1 MQFVAAS
8 KLKRAQD
15 ATAVGVVLLPDV
27 SRHLKADNHTAV
39 MDSQNRS
46 FEFSMLLT
54 LPAAVALAV
63 APAAIVA
70 GLFER
75 GAFTVADT
83 SATAYALGIFAL
95 GLPAFVMIKVFS
107 PAYFAREDT
116 KTPMIYATVSLVA
129 NTLGSIGLFFVFRAY
144 GLMPH
149 LGIAVA
155 TTLGGWLNAGLLY
168 ATLAR
173 RGFFVPDPRLK
184 RALPRIL
191 LASLAMGAALWF
203 VEAALSGS
211 FGETASLLWRVG
223 ALVALVGSGLLVYVT
238 AVFATG
244 ALDVRQLRSFLQ
256 RRTPSGPI

>member
-1 MQFVAAS
+1 
-8 KLKRAQD
+8 
-15 ATAVGVVLLPDV
+15 VLLPDV

-46 FEFSMLLT
+46 LEFSMLLT

-63 APAAIVA
+63 APGAIVA

-75 GAFTVADT
+75 GAFTAADT
-83 SATAYALGIFAL
+83 PATAYALGIFAL

-116 KTPMIYATVSLVA
+116 KTPMVYATISLIA
-129 NTLGSIGLFFVFRAY
+129 NTLGSVALFFAFRAH

-168 ATLAR
+168 ATLKR
-173 RGFFVPDPRLK
+173 RGYFEADQRLK
-184 RALPRIL
+184 RALPRTVL
-191 LASLAMGAALWF
+191 SSLVMGAVLW
-203 VEAALSGS
+203 VVAGVLDGS
-211 FGETASLLWRVG
+211 FGVSASPLIRIA
-223 ALVALVGSGLLVYVT
+223 ALAGLVGSGLAVYAI

-244 ALDVRQLRSFLQ
+244 ALDMRQLRSFLK
-256 RRTPSGPI
+256 RRSPPAPI